1 MTDIGAAQTMIAVV
15 LHAPN
20 DLKVEQVPVPQVRAG
35 EVLLKVGACGIC
47 GSDLRYLVGENP
59 WAKHTLGYEH
69 PNPPDMILGH
79 EIGGTVVT
87 DEIERRVGVLSFRTC
102 GECRYCRTGRP
113 NLCPNTQHLGH
124 GAGWEGQNPGG
135 MAQYCPVWE
144 DYLFDLPDEIGLDE
158 ATFLDGLGV
167 AVHAVARADIV
178 PSSAVLVLGAG
189 PIGLSIAQVAVAQG
203 ARRVV
208 VTDVYETPLECAR
221 ELGLGPCLNVAGA
234 DVEAVVVE
242 LRKAGG
248 EEGFSAVFDTTGQ
261 AAVQQQA
268 LDVLDRGGT
277 LVAVAGVA
285 EGLVLDQSSLA
296 GERRLM
302 TCSNNLV
309 KDFEIGLK
317 LLVSGEVRVKPMITH
332 TYSLRDA
339 EQAFATASNK
349 HETGAMKVVL
359 VP

>member
-1 MTDIGAAQTMIAVV
+1 
-15 LHAPN
+15 
-20 DLKVEQVPVPQVRAG
+20 
-35 EVLLKVGACGIC
+35 
-47 GSDLRYLVGENP
+47 
-59 WAKHTLGYEH
+59 
-69 PNPPDMILGH
+69 
-79 EIGGTVVT
+79 
-87 DEIERRVGVLSFRTC
+87 
-102 GECRYCRTGRP
+102 
-113 NLCPNTQHLGH
+113 
-124 GAGWEGQNPGG
+124 
-135 MAQYCPVWE
+135 
-144 DYLFDLPDEIGLDE
+144 
-158 ATFLDGLGV
+158 
-167 AVHAVARADIV
+167 VHAVARADIV

-302 TCSNNLV
+302 TCSNNHIR
-309 KDFEIGLK
+309 DFELGYR

>member
-1 MTDIGAAQTMIAVV
+1 MTSTDTPQTMTAVV

-20 DLKVEQVPVPQVRAG
+20 DLKVEQVPVPQVRPG

-59 WAKHTLGYEH
+59 WAKHTLGYQH

-79 EIGGTVVT
+79 EIGGTVMT
-87 DEIERRVGVLSFRTC
+87 GGNERRVGVLSFRTC

-144 DYLFDLPDEIGLDE
+144 DHLFDLPDEIGLDE

-167 AVHAVARADIV
+167 AVHAVAQTAIV
-178 PSSAVLVLGAG
+178 ASSPVLILGAG
-189 PIGLSIAQVAVAQG
+189 PIGLTIAQVAVAQG
-203 ARRVV
+203 AGRVV
-208 VTDVYETPLECAR
+208 VTDVYDTPLECAR

-234 DVEAVVVE
+234 EPEAVGAE
-242 LRKAGG
+242 LSSAAG
-248 EEGFSAVFDTTGQ
+248 EDGFIAAFDTTGQ

-268 LDVLDRGGT
+268 LAALDRGGT
-277 LVAVAGVA
+277 LVAMAGIA
-285 EGLVLDQSSLA
+285 EGLTLGQSSLA

-309 KDFEIGLK
+309 EDFEVGLR
-317 LLVSGEVRVKPMITH
+317 LLVSGKVRVKPMITH
-332 TYSLRDA
+332 TYALQEA
-339 EQAFATASNK
+339 ERAFATALNK
-349 HETGAMKVVL
+349 HETGAIKVIL
-359 VP
+359 LP